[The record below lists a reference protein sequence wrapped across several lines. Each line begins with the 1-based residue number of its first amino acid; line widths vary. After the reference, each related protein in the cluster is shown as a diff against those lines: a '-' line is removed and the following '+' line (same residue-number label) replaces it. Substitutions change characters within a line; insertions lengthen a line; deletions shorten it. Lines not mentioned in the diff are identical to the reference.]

1 MQACSPDPMR
11 MKQTLKKII
20 KYPLQQAAARYGAHR
35 RNAASPRLWIL
46 MYHRILPPDDPR
58 HAVEEPGMIVEPDT
72 LRMHLRTLKRYFTL
86 MPLGEWVERAR
97 NDQPLPPKA
106 CAITFDDGWLDN
118 YEYAF
123 PILQQEQ
130 VPATLFAVS
139 HMIGTREW
147 FWPNRIVRLLQQP
160 RERLREFPWLA
171 ELLGQGEMDA
181 ERSSQLIYS
190 LKSLPDHELLERID
204 QAEVA
209 LGPAAAEQPVLLD
222 WEQLGE
228 MADSGLFEIGS
239 HTCHHFRLR
248 EDLPAEVLEREVS
261 ESRRL
266 LEERLGRP
274 VELFC
279 YPNGDLCPQ
288 ALKAVSRHYRAAVTT
303 HGGICDTTTDAVQ
316 MPRFG
321 VHQGSAST
329 PTQLLA
335 RLSGWPMT

>member
-1 MQACSPDPMR
+1 
-11 MKQTLKKII
+11 MKQALKKIV
-20 KYPLQQAAARYGAHR
+20 KAPLQQAAARFGAHR
-35 RNAASPRLWIL
+35 RNAAGPRLWIL
-46 MYHRILPPDDPR
+46 MYHRILPPTDPR
-58 HAVEEPGMIVEPDT
+58 YAEEEPGMIVEPDT
-72 LRMHLRTLKRYFTL
+72 FRMHLQTLKRHFTV

-139 HMIGTREW
+139 HMIGTRDL

-160 RERLREFPWLA
+160 RERLREFSWLA
-171 ELLGQGEMDA
+171 ELLGEGDMDA

-204 QAEVA
+204 EAEAV
-209 LGPAAAEQPVLLD
+209 LGLTVPEQPVLLD
-222 WEQLGE
+222 WEQLAA

-248 EDLPAEVLEREVS
+248 ESLPAEVLEREVS
-261 ESRRL
+261 ESKRRL
-266 LEERLGRP
+266 EENLEKP

-279 YPNGDLCPQ
+279 YPNGDLCPR
-288 ALKAVSRHYRAAVTT
+288 AREAVSRHYSAAVTT
-303 HGGICDTTTDAVQ
+303 QGGVCDRATDAVQ
-316 MPRFG
+316 MPRYG

-329 PTQLLA
+329 PTRLLA

>member
-1 MQACSPDPMR
+1 
-11 MKQTLKKII
+11 MKQALKKIV
-20 KYPLQQAAARYGAHR
+20 KVPLQQAAARFGAHR
-35 RNAASPRLWIL
+35 RNAAGPRLWIL
-46 MYHRILPPDDPR
+46 MYHRILPPTDPR
-58 HAVEEPGMIVEPDT
+58 YAEEEPGMIVEPDT
-72 LRMHLRTLKRYFTL
+72 FRMHLQTLKRHFTV

-139 HMIGTREW
+139 HMIGTREL

-171 ELLGQGEMDA
+171 ELLGEEDMDA

-204 QAEVA
+204 KAEA
-209 LGPAAAEQPVLLD
+209 ELGLTAPEHPVLLD
-222 WEQLGE
+222 WHQLAE
-228 MADSGLFEIGS
+228 MAESGLFEIGS

-248 EDLPAEVLEREVS
+248 ETLPAEVLEREVS
-261 ESRRL
+261 ESKQR
-266 LEERLGRP
+266 LEERLERP

-288 ALKAVSRHYRAAVTT
+288 AREAVFRHYRAAVTT
-303 HGGICDTTTDAVQ
+303 CGGICAKNTDAMQ
-316 MPRFG
+316 MPRYG